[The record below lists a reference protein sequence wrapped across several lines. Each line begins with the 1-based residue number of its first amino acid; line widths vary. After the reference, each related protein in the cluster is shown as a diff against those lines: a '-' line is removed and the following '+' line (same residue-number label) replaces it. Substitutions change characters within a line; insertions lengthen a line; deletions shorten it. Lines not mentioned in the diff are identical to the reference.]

1 MRTLSH
7 TPVLK
12 DLLLNHPS
20 PDNLHIMPTTRD
32 PNSQLALSS
41 RNAYLTPAELSV
53 APALY
58 HALSS
63 VKAAYEAN
71 SDITAEE
78 ILSNARASI
87 ESIKADGVDIKL
99 DYIQIFNKDDFELVS
114 GPIGAGRELVVA
126 GAMWV
131 GKTRL
136 IDNLLLGWKCD

>member
-1 MRTLSH
+1 M
-7 TPVLK
+7 LK

-41 RNAYLTPAELSV
+41 RNAYLSPAELAV

-63 VKAAYEAN
+63 VKAGYASNPAV
-71 SDITAEE
+71 SAEE
-78 ILSNARASI
+78 LLASAQAAI
-87 ESIKADGVDIKL
+87 AAAAQSAKADGVDVRL
-99 DYIQIFNKDDFELVS
+99 DYIEIFEKDDFDVVRGS
-114 GPIGAGRELVVA
+114 IGPGRQLVVA

-136 IDNLLLGWKCD
+136 IDNLLLGWECD